1 MKLKVEYGKKI
12 EDVLSELK
20 IDSIKPGDVRVY
32 SSLEGFRKG
41 LPKGIEAAVAE
52 EFHTYYD
59 DSLQITGFGIRAHLG
74 YGPVTGLPKF
84 EYIGRATVIR
94 E

>member
-1 MKLKVEYGKKI
+1 MKIKVEYNKGI

-32 SSLEGFRKG
+32 SSLDGLTKG
-41 LPKGIEAAVAE
+41 LPKGLTPLVIENGIT
-52 EFHTYYD
+52 EFNKN
-59 DSLQITGFGIRAHLG
+59 LEITSFGIKANYGRVPNLG
-74 YGPVTGLPKF
+74 TSF
-84 EYIGRATVIR
+84 IRYIGKATVIR